1 LSIDDKKLRELNVK
15 YGGMIKM
22 PNTNRQQFDSHLDK
36 LRKALIE
43 MGGKVEIAILESVRS
58 LKESDLELAE
68 EVIAKDA
75 EINRLEEKIDDIGT
89 QLIAT
94 QQPVAKDLRRILTA
108 FKMASDLERMADLA
122 VDIAKV
128 TRRLGKQEWL
138 KPLVDIPRMAEIVQ
152 LMTNES
158 ITSYVD
164 ENVDLAYKMAKM
176 DDEVDHLYSQIL
188 RELFVFMV
196 DDPKSLNQVML
207 LCFVGRYLERMAD
220 HATNIGES
228 VVYLV
233 KGTRPDLNA

>member
-1 LSIDDKKLRELNVK
+1 
-15 YGGMIKM
+15 M
-22 PNTNRQQFDSHLDK
+22 PSNRQMFDGQLKEIREAIID
-36 LRKALIE
+36 
-43 MGGKVEIAILESVRS
+43 MGRKVEEAILNSVQALRS
-58 LKESDLELAE
+58 GDLELAQR
-68 EVIAKDA
+68 IIDQDP
-75 EINRLEEKIDDIGT
+75 EINKMEDRIDEIGT
-89 QLIAT
+89 TLIAT
-94 QQPVAKDLRRILTA
+94 QQPVAKDLRRILIA

-128 TRRLGKQEWL
+128 TQRIKGEALV

-158 ITSYVD
+158 ITAYID

-176 DDEVDHLYSQIL
+176 DDEVDQLHSQIM

-196 DDPKSLNQVML
+196 ENPKTVNQSML
-207 LCFVGRYLERMAD
+207 LCFVSRYLERMAD

-233 KGTRPDLNA
+233 RNERIDLNQ